1 MRESNQKLI
10 VVLDMHRNGMN
21 TITHAIQ
28 TMGVDH
34 GCYPE
39 IELKQAHV

>member
-1 MRESNQKLI
+1 MRECKEKLI
-10 VVLDMHRNGMN
+10 VVLGMHRSGTN
-21 TITHAIQ
+21 TSTHAIQ
-28 TMGVDH
+28 TVAVDF

>member
-10 VVLDMHRNGMN
+10 VVWGMHRSGTN

-28 TMGVDH
+28 TMGVDL